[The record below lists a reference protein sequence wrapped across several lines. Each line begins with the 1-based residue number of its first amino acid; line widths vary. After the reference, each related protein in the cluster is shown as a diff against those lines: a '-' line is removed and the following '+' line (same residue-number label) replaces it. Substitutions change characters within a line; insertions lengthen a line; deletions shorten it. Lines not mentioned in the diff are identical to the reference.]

1 MKQLPETIDPQEQ
14 SAGYS
19 YEFSAVPGGGSRT
32 IKVVVTEGELKGKS
46 ALVIK
51 MPDQFSG
58 FFPKIDRSFFSKK

>member
-1 MKQLPETIDPQEQ
+1 MKQLNKTINPEER

-19 YEFSAVPGGGSRT
+19 YEFSVVPGGSSRT

-51 MPDQFSG
+51 MPDKFSG
-58 FFPKIDRSFFSKK
+58 FFPKIDRSFFSKE